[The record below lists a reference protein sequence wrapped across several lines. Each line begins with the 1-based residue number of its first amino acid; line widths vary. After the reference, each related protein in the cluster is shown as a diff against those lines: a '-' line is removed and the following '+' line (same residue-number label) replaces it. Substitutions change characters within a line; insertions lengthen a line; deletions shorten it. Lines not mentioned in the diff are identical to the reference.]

1 MTAEPLVQTA
11 TSNRLKTTSLNNKM
25 VTAYWDDLFS
35 AKADG
40 KQVCWFE
47 GVSINPLLQAMD
59 ISWCHGEAWSALLA
73 AKKEEQ
79 PALEASEERGYQRE
93 LCSYARTHIGS
104 GILTQS
110 NQIPGTP
117 DHEMMAG
124 RAPAPDMIIS
134 AYPYCSTGQQWDE
147 MLFRLFGKKVP
158 VFNITLPYIWGNGKT
173 QEYMHGEEFEDAVK
187 FLTRQLRECV
197 TFLEE
202 VTGRKMDWHRLS
214 EIMSYTK
221 KASELRLEAMD
232 LCKARPAP
240 ATFFEWSLSIAP
252 VNFLPSGPPIVDY
265 FQKLKDE
272 ISGRVDAGIGS
283 VPNEKYR
290 LFWDGIMNWGKLGWM
305 AEKFANYDACMVAGR
320 YTHMGFWQE
329 PQVIDCD
336 DPLEGMARNYL
347 VCPIN
352 HSAPYMIDKI
362 TGLCEKY
369 EIDALVMHV
378 ARTCRAFSNP
388 QYLIAQQVS
397 KRIGTKVCLIEG
409 DMIDPSFYKDELVN
423 SRVEA
428 MLEAIDAK
436 RSMI

>member
-1 MTAEPLVQTA
+1 MATQAPPV
-11 TSNRLKTTSLNNKM
+11 TSNRLKTTGLNNKM
-25 VTAYWDDLFS
+25 VTAYWDDLFT
-35 AKADG
+35 AKDRG
-40 KQVCWFE
+40 QQVCWFE
-47 GVSINPLLQAMD
+47 GVAINPLLQAMD

-79 PALEASEERGYQRE
+79 ASLDAAEERGYMRE
-93 LCSYARTHIGS
+93 LCSYARTHLGS
-104 GILTQS
+104 GVLTKN

-117 DHEMMAG
+117 DHEMLAG
-124 RAPAPDMIIS
+124 RAPPPDMIIS

-147 MLFRLFGKKVP
+147 MLYRLFGKKVP
-158 VFNITLPYIWGNGKT
+158 VFNITLPYIWGNGKSH
-173 QEYMHGEEFEDAVK
+173 EYMQGEDFEDAVK

-197 TFLEE
+197 TFIEQ
-202 VTGRKMDWHRLS
+202 VTGKPFDWDRLS
-214 EIMSYTK
+214 EVMSYVK
-221 KASELRLEAMD
+221 KAGELRLDAMHM
-232 LCKARPAP
+232 CNARPAP
-240 ATFFEWSLSIAP
+240 ATFFEWSISIAP
-252 VNFLPSGPPIVDY
+252 VNFLPYGPEVVDY
-265 FQKLKDE
+265 FEKLKAE
-272 ISGRVDAGIGS
+272 IGDRVANGIGS
-283 VPNEKYR
+283 VPRERYR

-305 AEKFANYDACMVAGR
+305 AEKFAAYDACMVAGR

-329 PQVIDCD
+329 PQVIDVD

-362 TGLCEKY
+362 TDLCDFY
-369 EIDALVMHV
+369 EIDGLVMHG

-397 KRIGTKVCLIEG
+397 KRLGVKVSMIEG

-436 RSMI
+436 RGMI

>member
-1 MTAEPLVQTA
+1 MNTQTA
-11 TSNRLKTTSLNNKM
+11 PQASNRLKTTSLNNKM

-35 AKADG
+35 AKEDG

-47 GVSINPLLQAMD
+47 GVAINPLLQAMD

-73 AKKEEQ
+73 ARKEEQ
-79 PALEASEERGYQRE
+79 PSLDAAEERGYMRE
-93 LCSYARTHIGS
+93 LCSYARTHLGS
-104 GILTQS
+104 GVLTKN

-117 DHEMMAG
+117 DHEMLAG
-124 RAPAPDMIIS
+124 RAPPPDMIIS

-147 MLFRLFGKKVP
+147 MLYRLFGKKVP
-158 VFNITLPYIWGNGKT
+158 VFNITLPYIWGNGKNH
-173 QEYMHGEEFEDAVK
+173 EYMQGEDFEDAVK

-197 TFLEE
+197 TFLEQ
-202 VTGRKMDWHRLS
+202 VTGKPFDWDRLS
-214 EIMSYTK
+214 EIMSYVK
-221 KASELRLEAMD
+221 RAGELRLEAMHM
-232 LCKARPAP
+232 CNARPAP
-240 ATFFEWSLSIAP
+240 ATFFEWSISIAP
-252 VNFLPSGPPIVDY
+252 VNFLPYGPPVVNY
-265 FQKLKDE
+265 FEQLRDE
-272 ISGRVDAGIGS
+272 IAGRVAAGIGS
-283 VPNEKYR
+283 VPKEKYR

-305 AEKFANYDACMVAGR
+305 AEKFSNYDACMVAGR

-362 TGLCEKY
+362 TKLCEFY
-369 EIDALVMHV
+369 EIDGLVMHG

-397 KRIGTKVCLIEG
+397 KRLGVKVAMIEG

-428 MLEAIDAK
+428 MLEAIDA
-436 RSMI
+436 RRGMI